1 MRILLIEDDKKISAA
16 LSKGLKVEG
25 YAVDTA
31 LDGISGEQLA
41 EINNYDL
48 IILDIMLPKQDGL
61 QTCQNLRQKKILTP
75 IIMLTALDDVSDKI
89 KGLDLGADDYLAKP
103 FHFGELLARMRSLL
117 RRGLEIKTALL
128 ENFGVKLDL
137 STHTAYRDG
146 NTIQLSAK
154 EFALLELF
162 MMSPNKILS
171 RETISEHLW
180 DMNFDPRSNVIESFV
195 KFLRQKID
203 KDFDKPL
210 IHTVRG
216 SGYIFT
222 DKEE

>member
-1 MRILLIEDDKKISAA
+1 MRLLLIEDDKKISSA
-16 LSKGLKVEG
+16 LSKGLKAEG

-31 LDGISGEQLA
+31 FDGILGEQLA

-48 IILDIMLPKQDGL
+48 ILLDIMLPKQDGL

-75 IIMLTALDDVSDKI
+75 ILMLTALDDVTDKI
-89 KGLDLGADDYLAKP
+89 KGLDQGADDYLPKP
-103 FHFGELLARMRSLL
+103 FHFGELLARIRALL
-117 RRGLEIKTALL
+117 RRGLEIKTAVL
-128 ENFGVKLDL
+128 ENYGVKLDL
-137 STHTAYRDG
+137 NTHTAYREG
-146 NTIQLSAK
+146 KEIQFSTK

-162 MMSPNKILS
+162 MMNPNKILT
-171 RETISEHLW
+171 REMISEHLW

-203 KDFDKPL
+203 KDFNKHL

-216 SGYIFT
+216 SGYIFS